1 MYLQRILKLPELL
14 KKKSLFLFGPRSTG
28 KTSIIQHQLDS
39 SVININLLRS
49 DVYMHLSNKPWDL
62 ESMIKVQRTSDNL
75 VVIDEIQRIPELL
88 NEAHRLIEE
97 QQIRFLLTGSS
108 ARKLRKQGVNLL
120 AGRAWRVDLFALV
133 SHEISNFSLERYLQ
147 FGGLPQVYLSKDP
160 EEELIAYVSTYL
172 NEEIKAEANLRNVQ
186 GFMRFLEIAALAS
199 GKMLNFASLSNDVAL
214 PASTVREYFQILED
228 TLIGFMVPAWTKSIK
243 RKAIGTAKFYLFD
256 IGVRNQIAQIKFLEP
271 HSDIYG
277 QAFEHFIA
285 TELRAYL
292 SYNRNNSGLFYWQA
306 KNGQEVDFIIGSEY
320 AIEVKTAEQISA
332 KHLKGIK
339 ALQEENIVRKYYLVS
354 FDPIH
359 RIVDD
364 IEIIHWQ
371 KFLELLWSKGLS

>member
-1 MYLQRILKLPELL
+1 MYIQRILNLQDLL

-28 KTSIIQHQLDS
+28 KTSLIKHQLEPA
-39 SVININLLRS
+39 ININLLRS
-49 DVYMHLSNKPWDL
+49 DVYMHLSNKPWEL
-62 ESMIKVQRTSDNL
+62 ESIISASRLTNNL

-88 NEAHRLIEE
+88 NEVHRLIEE

-120 AGRAWRVDLFALV
+120 AGRAWRADLFALV
-133 SHEISNFSLERYLQ
+133 SHEINDFDIDRYLQ
-147 FGGLPQVYLSKDP
+147 FGGLPQVYLSESP

-186 GFMRFLEIAALAS
+186 GFTRFLETAALSS
-199 GKMLNFASLSNDVAL
+199 GKMLNFASLSNDVAI

-243 RKAIGTAKFYLFD
+243 RKAISTSKFYFFD
-256 IGVRNQIAQIKFLEP
+256 IGVRNQISNIKYLNP
-271 HSDIYG
+271 QSDIYG

-292 SYNRNNSGLFYWQA
+292 SYNRNTSGLFYWQA

-320 AIEVKTAEQISA
+320 AIEVKSANQISN
-332 KHLKGIK
+332 KHLKGLK
-339 ALQEENIVRKYYLVS
+339 ALQEEKIVKKYYLVS
-354 FDPIH
+354 FDPIN
-359 RIVDD
+359 RIIDD

-371 KFLELLWSKGLS
+371 KFLHNLWSEGLS